1 MSRPVDVAVVG
12 SATSDVVDALRA
24 DAVPRVVVLESA
36 DSAVFDGATDRWL
49 TGDVA
54 ARVLID
60 TALQTGTRTGL
71 LADDVARVRFG
82 AHPYLGLARHGFPN
96 HFTVTDADA
105 ARYVATCLT
114 ALWARGCTR
123 IEVKPHVQ
131 GQYSRQVDAGIARS
145 RRNARRTPDL
155 AEYEFTS
162 ARDRDEDDEDYR
174 GPAVLI
180 AADGTEVDVQ
190 VHLLAVYQP
199 VDNIVRWSGRIQP
212 SADLARL
219 HRGVNQPVQ
228 IRTVGQPSVPAIL
241 VDHDPWGG
249 SHIVG
254 EGDSPYPLPLLA
266 ELARLD
272 G

>member
-1 MSRPVDVAVVG
+1 MSRPVDVVVTG
-12 SATSDVVDALRA
+12 SAASDVVEALGA
-24 DAVPRVVVLESA
+24 DVVLES
-36 DSAVFDGATDRWL
+36 DGMAVFDPATDRWL
-49 TGDVA
+49 IGDLA

-60 TALQTGTRTGL
+60 TTHQTGARTGL
-71 LADDVARVRFG
+71 LSDDDARARFG

-105 ARYVATCLT
+105 ARYVVTCLT
-114 ALWARGCTR
+114 ALRSRGCTR

-131 GQYSRQVDAGIARS
+131 GQYSRHVDAGIVRPH
-145 RRNARRTPDL
+145 RNARRTPDL
-155 AEYEFTS
+155 AEFEFTS

-190 VHLLAVYQP
+190 VHLLALYQP
-199 VDNIVRWSGRIQP
+199 VDNMVRWSGRIQP
-212 SADLARL
+212 SPELARL

-228 IRTVGQPSVPAIL
+228 IRIAGQPSVPAIL

-272 G
+272 R

>member
-12 SATSDVVDALRA
+12 SATSDLVRSLRA
-24 DAVPRVVVLESA
+24 DVVLASA
-36 DSAVFDGATDRWL
+36 DPAVFDGASDRWVI
-49 TGDVA
+49 GDVA

-60 TALQTGTRTGL
+60 TTPQTGTRTGL
-71 LADDVARVRFG
+71 LDDDTARTRFG
-82 AHPYLGLARHGFPN
+82 AHPYLGMARHGFPN
-96 HFTVTDADA
+96 HFTVTDEDA
-105 ARYVATCLT
+105 ARYVSACLT

-145 RRNARRTPDL
+145 RRKARRTPDL

-180 AADGTEVDVQ
+180 AADGTEVAVQ
-190 VHLLAVYQP
+190 VHLLALYQP
-199 VDNIVRWSGRIQP
+199 VDNMVRWSGRIQP
-212 SADLARL
+212 SPGLARL
-219 HRGVNQPVQ
+219 HRDVNQPVQ
-228 IRTVGQPSVPAIL
+228 IRIDGRPPVPAIL

-254 EGDSPYPLPLLA
+254 EGHSPYPLPLLA
-266 ELARLD
+266 ELALLD

>member
-1 MSRPVDVAVVG
+1 MSRPVDVAVVA
-12 SATSDVVDALRA
+12 SATTPLVRTLRA
-24 DAVPRVVVLESA
+24 DVVLGSA
-36 DSAVFDGATDRWL
+36 DPAVFDAAADRWL
-49 TGDVA
+49 IGDVA

-60 TALQTGTRTGL
+60 TTMQTSARTGL
-71 LADDVARVRFG
+71 LDDDVARARFG

-96 HFTVTDADA
+96 HFTVTDDDA
-105 ARYVATCLT
+105 ARYVSVCLD
-114 ALWARGCTR
+114 ALRDRACTR

-131 GQYSRQVDAGIARS
+131 SQYSRQVDAGIAHPGRK
-145 RRNARRTPDL
+145 ARRTPDL

-180 AADGTEVDVQ
+180 AADGTETDVQ
-190 VHLLAVYQP
+190 VHLLALYQP
-199 VDNIVRWSGRIQP
+199 VDNMVRWSGRIQP
-212 SADLARL
+212 SQELARL
-219 HRGVNQPVQ
+219 HRDINQPVQ
-228 IRTVGQPSVPAIL
+228 IRIDDRPPVPAIL
-241 VDHDPWGG
+241 VDQDPWGG

-254 EGDSPYPLPLLA
+254 EGLSPYPLPLLA

>member
-12 SATSDVVDALRA
+12 SATTSVVRELRA
-24 DAVPRVVVLESA
+24 DVVVESA
-36 DSAVFDGATDRWL
+36 DPAVFDAATDRWL
-49 TGDVA
+49 VGDVA

-60 TALQTGTRTGL
+60 TAPQTGTRTGL
-71 LADDVARVRFG
+71 LDDDAARARFG

-96 HFTVTDADA
+96 HFTVTDEDA
-105 ARYVATCLT
+105 ARYVSSCLT
-114 ALWARGCTR
+114 ALWARACTR

-131 GQYSRQVDAGIARS
+131 SQYSRQVDAGIARL
-145 RRNARRTPDL
+145 RRKALRTPDL

-162 ARDRDEDDEDYR
+162 ARDRDEEDEDYR

-180 AADGTEVDVQ
+180 AADGTEIDVQ
-190 VHLLAVYQP
+190 AHLLALFQP
-199 VDNIVRWSGRIQP
+199 VDNRVRWSGRIQP
-212 SADLARL
+212 SPDLAHL

-228 IRTVGQPSVPAIL
+228 IRIDGRPPVPAIL

-254 EGDSPYPLPLLA
+254 EGLSPYPLPLLA

>member
-1 MSRPVDVAVVG
+1 VDIAVVG
-12 SATSDVVDALRA
+12 SAATDLVEALRA
-24 DAVPRVVVLESA
+24 VSATGMVALGSA
-36 DSAVFDGATDRWL
+36 DTAVFDGASDRWL
-49 TGDVA
+49 IGDLA

-60 TALQTGTRTGL
+60 TTATPAGIRVGL
-71 LADDVARVRFG
+71 LGDDDARARFG
-82 AHPYLGLARHGFPN
+82 AHPYLGVARHGFPN
-96 HFTVTDADA
+96 HFTVTGDDAT
-105 ARYVATCLT
+105 RYVVACLN

-123 IEVKPHVQ
+123 VEVKPHVQ
-131 GQYSRQVDAGIARS
+131 GQYSRHVDAGIAQP

-155 AEYEFTS
+155 AEYEFTT

-190 VHLLAVYQP
+190 VHLLALYQP
-199 VDNIVRWSGRIQP
+199 VDNMVRWSGRIQP
-212 SADLARL
+212 SPDLARL

-228 IRTVGQPSVPAIL
+228 IRIDGLPPVPAIL

>member
-1 MSRPVDVAVVG
+1 VSRPVDIVVVG
-12 SATSDVVDALRA
+12 SATSDLARALRA
-24 DAVPRVVVLESA
+24 DVVLESA
-36 DSAVFDGATDRWL
+36 GTAVFDSGQDRWL
-49 TGDVA
+49 IGDVA

-60 TALQTGTRTGL
+60 TALETGTRTGL
-71 LADDVARVRFG
+71 LADDDARARFG
-82 AHPYLGLARHGFPN
+82 VHPYLGVARHGFPN
-96 HFTVTDADA
+96 HFTVTDDGAT
-105 ARYVATCLT
+105 RYVVACLR

-131 GQYSRQVDAGIARS
+131 GQYSRHVAAGIARP

-155 AEYEFTS
+155 ADYEFTT
-162 ARDRDEDDEDYR
+162 AHERDEDDEDYR

-180 AADGTEVDVQ
+180 AADGTEAEVQ
-190 VHLLAVYQP
+190 VHLLALYQP
-199 VDNIVRWSGRIQP
+199 VDNMVRWSGRIQP
-212 SADLARL
+212 SPDLAGM
-219 HRGVNQPVQ
+219 HRGVNQPVR
-228 IRTVGQPSVPAIL
+228 IRIDGQPPVPAIL